1 VESIEQHLR
10 IYPLSQADNPPKTNF
25 INVSGKPFNTIR
37 AVDFSYFDEINEV
50 VQQERNEA
58 MDPEPLGVLASIGI
72 EKGKHSLLTNG

>member
-10 IYPLSQADNPPKTNF
+10 IYPLSQAANPPKTNF

-50 VQQERNEA
+50 VQEERNEA
-58 MDPEPLGVLASIGI
+58 MTRSRSECSPPLALRKASPR
-72 EKGKHSLLTNG
+72 S